1 MNQDNVITNE
11 RVKILFGR
19 AFSSISM
26 VIVGVFI
33 FAYIMRE
40 QIDSLVLLAWI
51 GFMSITALVRYWI
64 LFDYNKNKQS
74 TPSHN
79 KFEKRYSY
87 ATGLVGMGWAFFI
100 AMGLSLPTLEY
111 RLYSLL
117 LLTSIVALS
126 VPVFSS
132 SIKTTYFY
140 ITPSLIVS
148 IPLLLSRGGDDAAI
162 GLALIFFAVM
172 VIRSS
177 KEISNTLNAVLNS
190 NFQIQKQTEK
200 LKELGYEKS
209 ATEQLLQGIMDNS
222 PTVIY
227 VKSID
232 GRFTFVNQEFLNLF
246 HLQRED
252 TIGKTLHDIFPKET
266 ADQMRSSDLEVQE
279 SKKPL
284 QYEET
289 APHDDGPRNYISI
302 KFPLFDEAGIL
313 YAVGGVSTDITEL
326 FHIEESLDIS
336 QQRLLLHR
344 EQSPVGVIEWDTNFK
359 FLDWNPAAQRIFGYK
374 MEEVLGHH
382 ITERILPE
390 SAREAVDKVWSDL
403 LANKGGTYSLNEN
416 ITKDK
421 RTILCEWHNT
431 PLTDHNGNV
440 IGVTSL
446 VEDVTDRQ
454 KDEDSWRQ
462 TQKLES
468 LSQLS
473 AGIAHEINTP
483 LQYVSDNI
491 SYISDAITSIDPILQ
506 EGHNLL
512 EKVKSSETQLQA
524 SDFERLQKLYETAD
538 IDFLLEESSLAV
550 AQSKYGMDQIKR
562 IVLAMKEFSHPGE
575 MRVMVDPN
583 KAISNTLIVASNELK
598 DIAELVTDFDEDLPK
613 VFCIPSAINQV
624 ILNIVVNA
632 AQAIA
637 SDSKDWGMGE
647 ITVSTAV
654 DDDQV
659 IIKIADSGPGM
670 SEDVRNKIFD
680 PFFTT
685 RRVGKGTGQGLSIA
699 HKIICEQHSGN
710 LSVESK
716 LGEGSC
722 FTISLPFTE
731 TARSEQEGTA
741 QIL

>member
-403 LANKGGTYSLNEN
+403 LAN
-416 ITKDK
+416 
-421 RTILCEWHNT
+421 R
-431 PLTDHNGNV
+431 
-440 IGVTSL
+440 
-446 VEDVTDRQ
+446 
-454 KDEDSWRQ
+454 
-462 TQKLES
+462 
-468 LSQLS
+468 
-473 AGIAHEINTP
+473 
-483 LQYVSDNI
+483 
-491 SYISDAITSIDPILQ
+491 
-506 EGHNLL
+506 
-512 EKVKSSETQLQA
+512 KS
-524 SDFERLQKLYETAD
+524 
-538 IDFLLEESSLAV
+538 
-550 AQSKYGMDQIKR
+550 
-562 IVLAMKEFSHPGE
+562 
-575 MRVMVDPN
+575 
-583 KAISNTLIVASNELK
+583 
-598 DIAELVTDFDEDLPK
+598 
-613 VFCIPSAINQV
+613 
-624 ILNIVVNA
+624 VV
-632 AQAIA
+632 
-637 SDSKDWGMGE
+637 
-647 ITVSTAV
+647 
-654 DDDQV
+654 
-659 IIKIADSGPGM
+659 
-670 SEDVRNKIFD
+670 
-680 PFFTT
+680 
-685 RRVGKGTGQGLSIA
+685 
-699 HKIICEQHSGN
+699 
-710 LSVESK
+710 
-716 LGEGSC
+716 
-722 FTISLPFTE
+722 
-731 TARSEQEGTA
+731 
-741 QIL
+741 